1 MEIIEFV
8 LYGIA
13 IFMAITWMVGIRTYT
28 KRGTRPAMS
37 TVNTT
42 ALFIVSLITIPI
54 LEISAF
60 HFLWIYPVAIFI
72 GFLSIS
78 PPFSI
83 LSILGNILFNIV
95 CLGLNFEEINRAEE
109 RIRRGVE
116 LVHKEGLTVE
126 EAKTRID
133 EEDTL
138 KEIAEK
144 KQYKWIL
151 PRARTAILLYLAISF
166 MGFVWLM
173 NNAGNSNMV
182 GISDTDFSIGVSF
195 GFATI
200 VMLLLVSICMA
211 TERGDWNIF
220 IRIIFVP
227 AMFFVNSILTPL
239 MIFPVFILFWG
250 LQIEINYLVDL
261 IGSIISGLLII
272 VFSMRRSKLFR
283 EEKIHIDEL

>member
-1 MEIIEFV
+1 MIEFV

-13 IFMAITWMVGIRTYT
+13 IFVTITWMVGIRIYT
-28 KRGTRPAMS
+28 KRGTRPTMS
-37 TVNTT
+37 TINTT
-42 ALFIVSLITIPI
+42 VLFIASLITIPI

-60 HFLWIYPVAIFI
+60 HFLWVYPVAIFI
-72 GFLSIS
+72 GMLSIS

-95 CLGLNFEEINRAEE
+95 CLGLNFEEINKAEE

-116 LVHKEGLTVE
+116 LVNKEGLTVE
-126 EAKTRID
+126 EAKARID

-166 MGFVWLM
+166 MGSVWLM
-173 NNAGNSNMV
+173 NNAGNMV
-182 GISDTDFSIGVSF
+182 GISDTDFSIGSSF
-195 GFATI
+195 GFAAL
-200 VMLLLVSICMA
+200 VMLLFVSICMA

-227 AMFFVNSILTPL
+227 AMWLVNSILSIL
-239 MIFPVFILFWG
+239 MTFPVFILFLG
-250 LQIEINYLVDL
+250 LQIEINYYARLSGL
-261 IGSIISGLLII
+261 LISGLLII
-272 VFSMRRSKLFR
+272 AFSMRRSKLFI
-283 EEKIHIDEL
+283 EEKTRIDEEDA